1 MTSFDLKL
9 FFPPLPFFQKEKYHN
24 MTRLLSALA
33 LTTLLNLPAA
43 HAKIWRVNNSTGV
56 TADFTTLQAAHNG
69 AAAGDTI
76 HLEPSLNSYGNL
88 TMTKRLVI
96 LGTGAFSIAN
106 PDLQADPKHPFVENI
121 TINNSGANGSVI
133 SVRFSN
139 GFNIS
144 NVANITLTGCVGDA
158 ASSFDNLICCSR
170 SFIDISNADNIVVT
184 RSMVTSIRFTSNSN
198 NTVISNNIVWGL
210 VSSDATSDGV
220 ITNNVIRAGNASD
233 AATINNSV
241 VANNIFNRALNTS
254 FVNCNVGNN
263 FAPGTGTPPS
273 GFNFADMSTVF
284 LNATAGF
291 VDNAFQLRAGSPAIG
306 AGEGGI
312 DCGAFGGGNPYRLG
326 ATPAIPS
333 IYRLTVPAAPA
344 GNSMTI
350 TFSTRSN
357 N

>member
-1 MTSFDLKL
+1 
-9 FFPPLPFFQKEKYHN
+9 
-24 MTRLLSALA
+24 MTRLLSVLV
-33 LTTLLNLPAA
+33 LSTLLSLPAA

-69 AAAGDTI
+69 AAPGDTI

-88 TMTKRLVI
+88 SMTKRLVI
-96 LGTGAFSIAN
+96 LGTGAFSTAN
-106 PDLQADPKHPFVENI
+106 PDLQADPKHPLVGNI
-121 TINNSGANGSVI
+121 TINNTGANGSVI
-133 SVRFSN
+133 SVRFSDGIN
-139 GFNIS
+139 VSSG
-144 NVANITLTGCVGDA
+144 VANITLTGCVGDGA
-158 ASSFDNLICCSR
+158 ALDNINCCGR
-170 SFIDISNADNIVVT
+170 SHIDINNADNIVIN
-184 RSMVTSIRFTSNSN
+184 RSMVTTIRFTNNSN
-198 NTVISNNIVWGL
+198 NIVISNNIIWGF
-210 VSSDATSDGV
+210 VASDASSDGV
-220 ITNNVIRAGNASD
+220 ITNNVIRAGNPND
-233 AATINNSV
+233 AATLNNSV
-241 VANNIFNRALNTS
+241 VANNIFNRSLNTS

-263 FAPGTGTPPS
+263 FAPGTGTAPA
-273 GFNFADMSTVF
+273 GFSFADMSTVF
-284 LNATAGF
+284 VNANAGF
-291 VDNAFQLRAGSPAIG
+291 VDNAFQLKPGSPALG

>member
-1 MTSFDLKL
+1 
-9 FFPPLPFFQKEKYHN
+9 
-24 MTRLLSALA
+24 MTRLLSTLV
-33 LTTLLNLPAA
+33 LTSLLNLPAA

-69 AAAGDTI
+69 AAPGDTI

-88 TMTKRLVI
+88 SMTKRLVI
-96 LGTGAFSIAN
+96 LGTGAFSTIN
-106 PDLQADPKHPFVENI
+106 PDLQADAKHPVVDNI
-121 TINNSGANGSVI
+121 TINNTGANGSVI

-139 GFNIS
+139 GININN

-158 ASSFDNLICCSR
+158 AGLFDNTNCCGR
-170 SFIDISNADNIVVT
+170 SFIDISNADNIVVS
-184 RSMVTSIRFTSNSN
+184 RSMVTSIRFASNSN
-198 NTVISNNIVWGL
+198 NIVISNNIVWGL
-210 VSSDATSDGV
+210 VASDATSDGV

-241 VANNIFNRALNTS
+241 VANNIFNRSLNTS
-254 FVNCNVGNN
+254 FVKCNVGNN
-263 FAPGTGTPPS
+263 FAPGSGTAPA
-273 GFNFADMSTVF
+273 GFSFADMSTVF
-284 LNATAGF
+284 VNASAGF
-291 VDNAFQLRAGSPAIG
+291 VDNAFQLKPGSPALG